1 MIGNLVYLYLL
12 SLLAVLLNKL
22 EELDEVMAF
31 DLAHTSGEGVISL
44 EDAIEEIEQQR
55 AQLNKPNI

>member
-44 EDAIEEIEQQR
+44 EDAIEEIEQ
-55 AQLNKPNI
+55 NK

>member
-1 MIGNLVYLYLL
+1 
-12 SLLAVLLNKL
+12 
-22 EELDEVMAF
+22 MAF
-31 DLAHTSGEGVISL
+31 DLAHIPGGEVISL